1 MFNDT
6 FWPPQMLTVGQDT
19 KWSNL
24 TLNKNIFYP
33 YAASV
38 DNEVFIA
45 GFYDYSEIACK
56 EIFNKMF
63 KVMKAH
69 LMVMRQ
75 ENSGN

>member
-19 KWSNL
+19 NWSNL

-38 DNEVFIA
+38 DNEVFVA
-45 GFYDYSEIACK
+45 GFYDYSEIAC
-56 EIFNKMF
+56 
-63 KVMKAH
+63 
-69 LMVMRQ
+69 
-75 ENSGN
+75 